1 MKVAH
6 HEGSLSF
13 LVGWLIYLDVTFMQ
27 TSALPDAETDRVIQM
42 AWEDRTPFDA
52 IEKQFGLNEA
62 AVIALMRKH
71 LRRASFVL
79 WRKRVTGRQTK
90 HAVRRSGSVTRFKCH
105 DQRG

>member
-1 MKVAH
+1 MHTIA
-6 HEGSLSF
+6 LS
-13 LVGWLIYLDVTFMQ
+13 
-27 TSALPDAETDRVIQM
+27 DAETDRIVQM

-52 IEKQFGLNEA
+52 IEKQFGLNET

-90 HAVRRSGSVTRFKCH
+90 HALLRSTSVTRFKCH
-105 DQRG
+105 DQRGQ